1 MHKTLLALL
10 LGSTLVLLSSC
21 SRDSV
26 PPEPMEVSS
35 EVTPEE
41 PPATQVE
48 VDKSLLT
55 ARVTIPAG
63 FFEGLSEDEI
73 RSSAEE
79 ADYTSYTINDD
90 GSVTYEMPRRVYDQA
105 LVEMKTGI
113 DDTIQEIIEGDPDI
127 FKSVTYNSAV
137 SDFKVRVDKA
147 AFEADFFATWIGFSL
162 GLSGLFYQVFAG
174 VDTDKQKVLISFIDD
189 ATGQVFDTQE
199 WPAEEE

>member
-1 MHKTLLALL
+1 
-10 LGSTLVLLSSC
+10 
-21 SRDSV
+21 
-26 PPEPMEVSS
+26 MEVSS

-127 FKSVTYNSAV
+127 FTSVTYNSAV

-174 VDTDKQKVLISFIDD
+174 VDTGKQKVLISFIDD

>member
-48 VDKSLLT
+48 VDKGLLT

-73 RSSAEE
+73 RSIAEE
-79 ADYTSYTINDD
+79 ADNTSFTINDD
-90 GSVTYEMPRRVYDQA
+90 GSVTYEMPRSVYEAELGD
-105 LVEMKTGI
+105 MKADI
-113 DDTIQEIIEGDPDI
+113 DKTIQEIVDESPDI
-127 FKSVTYNSAV
+127 FTSVTYNSAV

-147 AFEADFFATWIGFSL
+147 AFEADFFATGIGFSL
-162 GLSGLFYQVFAG
+162 GFSGLFYQVFAG